1 MRRVLKPGATNG
13 RYFFGCARTPPGPCS
28 FFAWA
33 PPLPPS
39 AATATATATATAAA
53 AGAVVGRKRGRGE
66 AEEVEGGDSRNAG
79 VAIYGSATW
88 RSGAGAKQQVEKKA
102 AQKQRAPKP
111 PPRVVLPM

>member
-1 MRRVLKPGATNG
+1 M
-13 RYFFGCARTPPGPCS
+13 
-28 FFAWA
+28 
-33 PPLPPS
+33 
-39 AATATATATATAAA
+39 
-53 AGAVVGRKRGRGE
+53 
-66 AEEVEGGDSRNAG
+66 EVEGGDSRDAG